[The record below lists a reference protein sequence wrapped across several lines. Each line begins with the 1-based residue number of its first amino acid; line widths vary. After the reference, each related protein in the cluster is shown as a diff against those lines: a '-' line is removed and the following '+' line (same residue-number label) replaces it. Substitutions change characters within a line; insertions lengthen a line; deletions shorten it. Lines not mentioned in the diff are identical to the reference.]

1 VTNTVTR
8 TQTELTN
15 ARTRIVGTRD
25 GVLADTIV
33 AIVRIVRMTRHSIR
47 TGWRWISTVITP
59 LGWSTAAV
67 VIAAFVL
74 GYAVGWAEAV
84 VVAWTGL
91 VLILLAMLYLIGRNA
106 YDVRLSMPSNRVVAG
121 EKAPGEVIV
130 ANPTRRRL
138 AGVRI
143 EVPVGL
149 GLAEFAM
156 PSLPRGGG
164 YQDVF
169 LVPTSRRGVIP
180 IGPVRTVRADPVGL
194 LRREVVWAS
203 ALDLYVH
210 PRTIAIPSMSTGFI
224 RDLEGAPTK
233 DLTTSDVA
241 FHSLREYVP
250 GDERR
255 NIHWKSTAK
264 TGSYMVRQYDETRRS
279 HLMVALSL
287 AAGDY
292 ASDDEFELAVSVAG
306 SLGVRAI
313 HDSRTVSVVASEKT
327 PEFAKRA
334 LYAVRRLSTINRGR
348 LLDDLAAVE
357 TAEAALRLPELARV
371 AAESA
376 AGISIA
382 FLVCG
387 STVTPTQLRTASAQ
401 FPVGVDVIAVVCDP
415 EAVPSLRRVAELSVL
430 TVGFLEDLQKS
441 LAGRTVVS

>member
-1 VTNTVTR
+1 VTNTVAR

-33 AIVRIVRMTRHSIR
+33 TIVRIVRMVRR
-47 TGWRWISTVITP
+47 AVLTGWRWVSPVITP
-59 LGWSTAAV
+59 LGWSTAGV
-67 VIAAFVL
+67 VVAAFVF
-74 GYAVGWAEAV
+74 GYAAGWAEAV

-106 YDVRLSMPSNRVVAG
+106 YDVRLTMPSNRVIVG

-130 ANPTRRRL
+130 ANRTRRRL
-138 AGVRI
+138 SGVRI
-143 EVPVGL
+143 EVPVGF
-149 GLAEFAM
+149 GLAEFAI
-156 PSLPRGGG
+156 PGLPQGGVH
-164 YQDVF
+164 QDVF

-180 IGPVRTVRADPVGL
+180 IGPLRTVRADPVGL

-203 ALDLYVH
+203 ALELFVH

-224 RDLEGAPTK
+224 RDLEGTPTR
-233 DLTTSDVA
+233 DLTSSDVA

-264 TGSYMVRQYDETRRS
+264 TGSYMVRQYEETRRS

-292 ASDDEFELAVSVAG
+292 ASEDEFELAVSVAG

-313 HDSRTVSVVASEKT
+313 RDSRTVSVVASEKT

-334 LYAVRRLSTINRGR
+334 LFAVRRLSTINRGR
-348 LLDDLAAVE
+348 LLDDLARVE
-357 TAEAALRLPELARV
+357 AAEAALRLPELARV

-387 STVTPTQLRTASAQ
+387 STVTATQLRAASTQ
-401 FPVGVDVIAVVCDP
+401 FPVGVDVIAVVCEPDASP
-415 EAVPSLRRVAELSVL
+415 TLRSVAELNVL
-430 TVGFLEDLQKS
+430 TIGFLEDLQKS
-441 LAGRTVVS
+441 LARRAVVA

>member
-47 TGWRWISTVITP
+47 RGWRWISAVITP

-91 VLILLAMLYLIGRNA
+91 VLILLAMLYLIGRNT

-169 LVPTSRRGVIP
+169 LVPTWRRGVIP

-210 PRTIAIPSMSTGFI
+210 PRTIAIPSMSTGFL

-264 TGSYMVRQYDETRRS
+264 TGSYMVRQYEETRRS

-334 LYAVRRLSTINRGR
+334 LYAVRRLSTVNRGR

-387 STVTPTQLRTASAQ
+387 STVTATQLRAASAQ

>member
-33 AIVRIVRMTRHSIR
+33 TIVRIVRMVRR
-47 TGWRWISTVITP
+47 AVLTGWRWVSPVITP
-59 LGWSTAAV
+59 LGWSTAGV
-67 VIAAFVL
+67 VVAAFVF
-74 GYAVGWAEAV
+74 GYAAGWAEAV

-106 YDVRLSMPSNRVVAG
+106 YDVRLTMPSNRVIVG

-130 ANPTRRRL
+130 ANRTRRRL
-138 AGVRI
+138 SGVRI
-143 EVPVGL
+143 EVPVGF
-149 GLAEFAM
+149 GLAEFAI
-156 PSLPRGGG
+156 PGLPQGGVH
-164 YQDVF
+164 QDVF

-180 IGPVRTVRADPVGL
+180 IGPLRTVRADPVGL

-203 ALDLYVH
+203 ALELFVH

-224 RDLEGAPTK
+224 RDLEGTPTR
-233 DLTTSDVA
+233 DLTSSDVA

-264 TGSYMVRQYDETRRS
+264 TGSYMVRQYEETRRS

-292 ASDDEFELAVSVAG
+292 ASEDEFELAVSVAG

-313 HDSRTVSVVASEKT
+313 RDSRTVSVVASEKT

-334 LYAVRRLSTINRGR
+334 LFAVRRLSTINRGR
-348 LLDDLAAVE
+348 LLDDLARVE
-357 TAEAALRLPELARV
+357 AAEAALRLPELARV

-387 STVTPTQLRTASAQ
+387 STVTATQLRAASTQ
-401 FPVGVDVIAVVCDP
+401 FPVGVDVIAVVCEPDASP
-415 EAVPSLRRVAELSVL
+415 TLRSVAELNVL
-430 TVGFLEDLQKS
+430 TIGFLEDLQKS
-441 LAGRTVVS
+441 LARRAVVA